1 MTNGARFGTMERK
14 GVMEMKNKFKWHSFW
29 ACLALIGIV
38 GAMISGH
45 RMIHKPG
52 DKSSES

>member
-1 MTNGARFGTMERK
+1 MERK

-38 GAMISGH
+38 GAMITGH